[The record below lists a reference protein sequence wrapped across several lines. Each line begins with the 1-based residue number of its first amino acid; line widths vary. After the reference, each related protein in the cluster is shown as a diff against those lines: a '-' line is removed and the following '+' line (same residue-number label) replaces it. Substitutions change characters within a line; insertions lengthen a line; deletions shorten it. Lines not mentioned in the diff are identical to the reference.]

1 MKKWKC
7 EVCGYIHEGEAPPDK
22 CPVCGAEKSK
32 FILLE
37 EEEETPSEE
46 APAEPEPQ
54 PVEAEDG
61 PSPSVKS
68 SPLEFVYQQV
78 LRHHL
83 HPISVHIPNGVVPM
97 TVLFLFLS
105 ALFGF
110 AGLSK
115 AAFYNLA
122 FVSLSMPLVL
132 ATGVVEWQRRYG
144 GAWTQVFIVKLIC
157 GALVTLLAVLLAVWL
172 MVSPDVVAEG
182 SPMRFQFLFVNVFML
197 AAAGIAGHLGGKLV
211 FKE

>member
-7 EVCGYIHEGEAPPDK
+7 EVCGYIHEGDAPPDT
-22 CPVCGAEKSK
+22 CPVCGADKSR
-32 FILLE
+32 FVLME
-37 EEEETPSEE
+37 EESPSE
-46 APAEPEPQ
+46 AAAAEPALQ
-54 PVEAEDG
+54 PVEAEEA
-61 PSPSVKS
+61 PSPPAAD

-78 LRHHL
+78 LKHHL

-97 TVLFLFLS
+97 TVIFLFLS
-105 ALFGF
+105 AVFGF

-132 ATGVVEWQRRYG
+132 VTGVVEWQRRYG
-144 GAWTQVFIVKLIC
+144 GAWTRVFIVKLIS
-157 GALVTLLAVLLAVWL
+157 GVLVTILAVLLALWL

-182 SPMRFQFLFVNVFML
+182 SAMRFQFLFVNVIML